1 MKKDRCG
8 FLVMA
13 FLILFL
19 FLFSSNPT
27 FAQESADAH
36 GGSGKEEGKK
46 DEKKEANFKALDAVA
61 LDTTVKI
68 KSLTIPIIRPQGII
82 GYLVVSFYLEAID
95 PQKAK
100 IVADENG
107 TKVRFQIY
115 NELLD
120 YLNYIWD
127 MEKQINL
134 DIIKFRVH
142 RALEKTKMV
151 DNIRD
156 TYIRFLSVRRIKH
169 LKTLQNKSIFE
180 KDGSFISPKTRE
192 QIRLDEKVAKGDFK
206 KAPTSDLQV
215 SK

>member
-1 MKKDRCG
+1 
-8 FLVMA
+8 MA
-13 FLILFL
+13 FLILLL
-19 FLFSSNPT
+19 FFFSSTPT
-27 FAQESADAH
+27 FAAEGGDNH
-36 GGSGKEEGKK
+36 GASGKEEEKK
-46 DEKKEANFKALDAVA
+46 DEKKESNFKALDAVA
-61 LDTTVKI
+61 IDATIKI

-82 GYLVVSFYLEAID
+82 GYLVVSFFLEAVD

-115 NELLD
+115 TEILD

-127 MEKQINL
+127 MEKQISL
-134 DIIKFRVH
+134 DVMKFRV
-142 RALEKTKMV
+142 RLALEKTNMV

-156 TYIRFLSVRRIKH
+156 IYIRFLSVRRIKH
-169 LKTLQNKSIFE
+169 LKMLENKSIFG

-192 QIRLDEKVAKGDFK
+192 QIRRAEKIAKGEIK
-206 KAPTSDLQV
+206 KNPTSELQV